1 MSVTRVRIGTRRS
14 QLATWQAEWV
24 AAKLRGAHP
33 GLEVEIVTVR
43 TLGDKDRRTALHGM
57 ARQGVFT
64 KEIEEALYDRRC
76 DLAVHSMKD
85 LPVRFPE
92 GLCLGA
98 VFEREDPRDALI
110 ARGGRTLREL
120 PRGAHLGTS
129 SLRRRSQLLRLR
141 PDLVIGDL
149 RGNVPG
155 RIRSAG
161 VPVEPGE
168 AAPAEAPY
176 DATVLAYAGL
186 RRLGWARVVAQVLP
200 TEAVLPAPAQG
211 VVATELRADDEALRA
226 LLEPLNHLPTLRAVT
241 AEREFLEAL
250 GGWCHVPVGALAEIL
265 DGPAT
270 ATGGAPGGRTPGG
283 RRPSAGEPLGEVH
296 LRGFVGDPDGQ
307 EVVEDEIRGTD
318 PHEVG
323 RALAGRLEARGAKEI
338 LARVLAETGE
348 DPCPS

>member
-24 AAKLRGAHP
+24 AAKLREAHP
-33 GLEVEIVTVR
+33 GLEVDIVTVR

-92 GLCLGA
+92 GLRLGA
-98 VFEREDPRDALI
+98 VLEREDPRDALI
-110 ARGGRTLREL
+110 ARGGRTLSEL
-120 PRGAHLGTS
+120 PRGARLGTS

-141 PDLVIGDL
+141 PDVEIGDL

-168 AAPAEAPY
+168 AAPTEAPY
-176 DATVLAYAGL
+176 DATILAFAGL
-186 RRLGWARVVAQVLP
+186 RRLGWARVVAEILP
-200 TEAVLPAPAQG
+200 TDIVLPAPAQG
-211 VVATELRADDEALRA
+211 VVATELRADDLDLLN
-226 LLEPLNHLPTLRAVT
+226 LLEPLNHTPTLRAVT
-241 AEREFLEAL
+241 AEREFLEGL
-250 GGWCHVPVGALAEIL
+250 GGWCHVPVGALAEVQ
-265 DGPAT
+265 AESEACT
-270 ATGGAPGGRTPGG
+270 AGTPGVHFAEG
-283 RRPSAGEPLGEVH
+283 MVH
-296 LRGFVGDPDGQ
+296 LRGFVGDPDGR
-307 EVVEDEIRGTD
+307 EVVEDEIRAAD
-318 PHEVG
+318 PHEAG
-323 RALAGRLEARGAKEI
+323 RALAARLEARGAKEI
-338 LARVLAETGE
+338 LARVLADTGE